1 MVVICQWKALG
12 ASFQNL
18 ASKSGNPGKNPE
30 KIRIFGSVIQTAI
43 SSPFFKKKCRCH
55 AFANCEFMLFQVK
68 NGTNL
73 HASNVNI
80 SACGRFIKLPITPLS
95 QNVMDWAVKLQ
106 YNLGKMQS
114 EAKNTQKHAF
124 WLEIDGNWLF
134 LRSKTPIS
142 QVLDIETKNGRK
154 FWKIWEK
161 I

>member
-18 ASKSGNPGKNPE
+18 ASKSRNPGKNPD
-30 KIRIFGSVIQTAI
+30 IRFSH
-43 SSPFFKKKCRCH
+43 SNCYFFSFFKKKCRCH
-55 AFANCEFMLFQVK
+55 AFANCEFLLFQVK

-106 YNLGKMQS
+106 YNLGEMQS
-114 EAKNTQKHAF
+114 EAKNTPFGLKSM
-124 WLEIDGNWLF
+124 EIGYF
-134 LRSKTPIS
+134 CAVKRQS
-142 QVLDIETKNGRK
+142 RK
-154 FWKIWEK
+154 F
-161 I
+161 

>member
-1 MVVICQWKALG
+1 MSMESTRCLLSEF
-12 ASFQNL
+12 SFKIR
-18 ASKSGNPGKNPE
+18 KSGKKSGY
-30 KIRIFGSVIQTAI
+30 SVQ
-43 SSPFFKKKCRCH
+43 SFKLLFLLLFSKKKCRCH
-55 AFANCEFMLFQVK
+55 AFANCEFLLFQVK

-106 YNLGKMQS
+106 YNLGEMQS